1 MKKLS
6 KKEVGMIEQIRATH
20 NEMSLLGLEVW
31 DYNFKCGIGFYIKRL
46 DMFKQKFFG
55 SDNLKKHKVD
65 CVYELPNY
73 DEICDKIYEKF
84 KPVFS
89 DYRRYIAHR
98 LLGPS
103 FEESKDKD
111 SVKEGVRLE
120 AYLYYHYEGW
130 IKRYFKEEERRE

>member
-98 LLGPS
+98 LLGSS
-103 FEESKDKD
+103 FEESKD
-111 SVKEGVRLE
+111 SVKESVRLE